1 MCGRYASIKGP
12 TELAEEFQAVDATD
26 GAAPGADFNVAPT
39 KPVLA
44 VVQRHPRDAAGTP
57 DPDTTVRSLRVMRWG
72 LIPSWAKD
80 ASIGSRMI
88 NARAE
93 SAADKPAYR
102 KALARR
108 RCLLPAGGWYEW
120 RAEDGRKQPYFL
132 TRADGGS
139 LALAGLWELWRPE
152 PDAALVVS
160 TAVVTTSA
168 VGPLTDIHD
177 RMPLALPPQAWAKWL
192 DPDDEDVAELLV
204 PPPEDFVAGLE
215 LRPVSTRVNDVRNE
229 GADLVDRV
237 EPEQPAQTMLD
248 L

>member
-12 TELAEEFQAVDATD
+12 SELAEEFQAVDATE
-26 GAAPGADFNVAPT
+26 GVAPGADFNVAPT

-44 VVQRHPRDAAGTP
+44 VVQRHPRDAEGTP

-88 NARAE
+88 NARSE

-102 KALARR
+102 TALARR
-108 RCLLPAGGWYEW
+108 RCLLPADGWYEW

-139 LALAGLWELWRPE
+139 LALAGVWEVWRPE
-152 PDAALVVS
+152 PEAELVVS
-160 TAVVTTSA
+160 TAVMTTAA
-168 VGPLTDIHD
+168 VGPLADIHD
-177 RMPLALPPQAWAKWL
+177 RMPLVLPPEAWAKWL
-192 DPDDEDVAELLV
+192 DPDDTDVAELLV
-204 PPPEDFVAGLE
+204 PPTERLVAGLE

-229 GADLVDRV
+229 GPDLVDRV
-237 EPEQPAQTMLD
+237 EPEEPAQTMLE